1 MATVIKKCGC
11 TDQRRCKHGWVVR
24 YRANG
29 RQHEKTF
36 PHDRKTLANDL
47 AAQVE
52 HEKRS
57 GDYVDP
63 KAGEVTFQVYAERWI
78 AQHPGA
84 ANSKNTYRT
93 ALKHITPAFGGKAIH
108 CGYGDCRRRSRTL
121 QLGTPRDCSDDRLP
135 FRSTVPR

>member
-1 MATVIKKCGC
+1 VATVIKKCGC

-63 KAGEVTFQVYAERWI
+63 KAARSPSRSTRSARSLSTL
-78 AQHPGA
+78 PP
-84 ANSKNTYRT
+84 T
-93 ALKHITPAFGGKAIH
+93 ARAPTARPSSTSP
-108 CGYGDCRRRSRTL
+108 RRSVAKPSA
-121 QLGTPRDCSDDRLP
+121 GSPRDEIQELLVETMPAKPVGAS
-135 FRSTVPR
+135 